1 MNHVCIKHIITD
13 DKDNFNRYWHVKSI
27 KHAEFSF
34 RSGWS
39 LHWKKLIFLH
49 AFLNLI
55 AEVQF
60 RRKRVSNIIDDW
72 SQFLNIFCCSER
84 KQWKVYCCL
93 GQLGASS
100 KSSVAAS
107 TLLPSSVAEFLKASS
122 SSPIDE
128 LLIRNLIKGII
139 VVQNLQRW
147 LFWPRLK
154 VNIFHWHLSKW
165 VHEIVFVE

>member
-1 MNHVCIKHIITD
+1 MIKTTSTDIDMWSPLTCWIQFQNWMIFALEEVNFPTCIL
-13 DKDNFNRYWHVKSI
+13 
-27 KHAEFSF
+27 EFEC
-34 RSGWS
+34 RG
-39 LHWKKLIFLH
+39 K
-49 AFLNLI
+49 
-55 AEVQF
+55 QF

-72 SQFLNIFCCSER
+72 SQFLNKFCCSER

>member
-49 AFLNLI
+49 SFLNLT
-55 AEVQF
+55 AEGNNF
-60 RRKRVSNIIDDW
+60 ARKEFPILLMVEVN
-72 SQFLNIFCCSER
+72 SQIYSEYSER
-84 KQWKVYCCL
+84 KQIYCCL

>member
-1 MNHVCIKHIITD
+1 MMKTTSTDIDMWSILNKIQFQNWMNFAIGEINFPTCIP
-13 DKDNFNRYWHVKSI
+13 
-27 KHAEFSF
+27 EFDC
-34 RSGWS
+34 RS
-39 LHWKKLIFLH
+39 K
-49 AFLNLI
+49 
-55 AEVQF
+55 QF
-60 RRKRVSNIIDDW
+60 RRKRVSNIIDGW

-147 LFWPRLK
+147 LFWPRLE

>member
-1 MNHVCIKHIITD
+1 MIFALEEVNFPTCIL
-13 DKDNFNRYWHVKSI
+13 
-27 KHAEFSF
+27 EFDC
-34 RSGWS
+34 RG
-39 LHWKKLIFLH
+39 K
-49 AFLNLI
+49 
-55 AEVQF
+55 QF

-72 SQFLNIFCCSER
+72 SQFLNIFWMFR
-84 KQWKVYCCL
+84 KETMELYNWIVLVFYCCL

>member
-1 MNHVCIKHIITD
+1 MI
-13 DKDNFNRYWHVKSI
+13 F
-27 KHAEFSF
+27 ALE
-34 RSGWS
+34 
-39 LHWKKLIFLH
+39 KLFFLH

-55 AEVQF
+55 AEGNNFAEKSFQYYWWLKSILKYILLF
-60 RRKRVSNIIDDW
+60 K
-72 SQFLNIFCCSER
+72 R
-84 KQWKVYCCL
+84 KQWKGYCCL

>member
-1 MNHVCIKHIITD
+1 MEEVNFPTCIL
-13 DKDNFNRYWHVKSI
+13 
-27 KHAEFSF
+27 EFDC
-34 RSGWS
+34 RS
-39 LHWKKLIFLH
+39 
-49 AFLNLI
+49 
-55 AEVQF
+55 EQF

-128 LLIRNLIKGII
+128 LLIRNLIKRIM

-147 LFWPRLK
+147 LFWPRLE

-165 VHEIVFVE
+165 VHGIVFVE

>member
-34 RSGWS
+34 RTEWS

-49 AFLNLI
+49 AFLNLN
-55 AEVQF
+55 AEGNNFAGKEFPILLMVE
-60 RRKRVSNIIDDW
+60 VN
-72 SQFLNIFCCSER
+72 SQIYSEYSER
-84 KQWKVYCCL
+84 KQIYCCL

>member
-1 MNHVCIKHIITD
+1 MIFALEEVNFPTCIL
-13 DKDNFNRYWHVKSI
+13 
-27 KHAEFSF
+27 EFDC
-34 RSGWS
+34 SG
-39 LHWKKLIFLH
+39 K
-49 AFLNLI
+49 
-55 AEVQF
+55 QF

-72 SQFLNIFCCSER
+72 DQFLNIFCCSER

-128 LLIRNLIKGII
+128 LLIRNLFKGII
-139 VVQNLQRW
+139 VIRNLQRW
-147 LFWPRLK
+147 LFWPRFE

>member
-1 MNHVCIKHIITD
+1 MMKTTSTDIDMWSILNKIQFQNWMNFAIGEINFPTCIP
-13 DKDNFNRYWHVKSI
+13 
-27 KHAEFSF
+27 EFDC
-34 RSGWS
+34 RS
-39 LHWKKLIFLH
+39 
-49 AFLNLI
+49 
-55 AEVQF
+55 EQF